1 MPVTILVVKGFK
13 QWLWLLTSMHGCERK
28 LQIAGLV
35 GEGDGEELVSPVR
48 DRILTKVKLSTHI
61 RPDFRFMNKD

>member
-1 MPVTILVVKGFK
+1 
-13 QWLWLLTSMHGCERK
+13 MHGCERK